1 MIKILLFVFFILLT
15 SIAHSEPMTADEYIN
30 KSIQYQTALND
41 YEKAKINLEIQKK
54 ELKKASEPEI
64 RYHSGYD
71 PSKGYITS
79 GVSVSGNITDIF
91 LNTSTYRE
99 KIKLAQIEVN
109 QKKANLDDLKRKLT
123 QEYHTKISE
132 IQRLKNQIINLH
144 SQLQLKAAQ
153 LKIIQHRFD
162 EGIVTRDELLK
173 INSEILDVK
182 NNIDTTEDN
191 LKIKEEELE
200 R

>member
-15 SIAHSEPMTADEYIN
+15 SSAHSEPMTTEEYIN
-30 KSIQYQTALND
+30 KNIQYLTALND

-79 GVSVSGNITDIF
+79 GLSVSGNITDIF

-109 QKKANLDDLKRKLT
+109 QKKANLDDLKRKLA

-162 EGIVTRDELLK
+162 EGIVTRDELLR

-182 NNIDTTEDN
+182 NNIDITEDS